1 MYNET
6 YQEYIRSIL
15 GYPTTKNFENTYN
28 YSYMQN
34 DNIDIEK
41 YYPEIY
47 KLINPMICK
56 KCNENDLPITKE
68 LIENM
73 TNDIYFAIESDNQIN
88 INITLQN
95 NLKQTN
101 NIGKPIIKQT
111 NNEKK
116 ESSNQ
121 RVIKNPTLRD
131 LIKILI
137 IKKLLYE
144 KCNNTNFI
152 PIREELRTNRF
163 EKPPIYF
170 NQPYQNNFSNIYEDI
185 DY

>member
-56 KCNENDLPITKE
+56 KCNENNLPITKE

-101 NIGKPIIKQT
+101 SIGKPIIKQT
-111 NNEKK
+111 NNEEK

-137 IKKLLYE
+137 INAIIITLYLLEKNYE
-144 KCNNTNFI
+144 QIDLKSHLYILISHIKIIFQ
-152 PIREELRTNRF
+152 
-163 EKPPIYF
+163 IYMK
-170 NQPYQNNFSNIYEDI
+170 I
-185 DY
+185 